1 MEDSFV
7 PPRFEV
13 PHAYAWS
20 EFHLEPLGEQHND
33 RDHAA
38 WMSSIDHIRSTP
50 GFSPQEEPNWPVA
63 MTLEENLE
71 DLVRHA
77 KDFHERRGFTYSI
90 LEGDDVIG
98 CIYIYPGRLPGHDA
112 EISSWVR
119 ESRAELDTAVREA
132 LAMWIDEAWPFSNPF
147 YAGRP
152 KAPITGMP
160 SDTCRS
166 VRPTTR
172 VSWHRIRRSERPRS
186 VSMPPPSCGT
196 WAPPA
201 H

>member
-1 MEDSFV
+1 MGDSFV
-7 PPRFEV
+7 PPSFEV

-90 LEGDDVIG
+90 LEDDDVIG

-119 ESRAELDTAVREA
+119 QSRAELDTAVREA
-132 LAMWIDEAWPFSNPF
+132 LAMWIDEAWPFSNPL
-147 YAGRP
+147 YAGR
-152 KAPITGMP
+152 A
-160 SDTCRS
+160 
-166 VRPTTR
+166 
-172 VSWHRIRRSERPRS
+172 
-186 VSMPPPSCGT
+186 
-196 WAPPA
+196 
-201 H
+201 

>member
-7 PPRFEV
+7 PPSFEV

-20 EFHLEPLGEQHND
+20 KFHLEPLGERHND
-33 RDHAA
+33 RDHDA

-50 GFSPQEEPNWPVA
+50 GFSPKEEPSWPVA
-63 MTLEENLE
+63 MTLERNME

-98 CIYIYPGRLPGHDA
+98 CIYIYPSRAPDHDA

-119 ESRAELDTAVREA
+119 KSHAELDTAIREE
-132 LAMWIDEAWPFSNPF
+132 LASWIDESFPFSNPS
-147 YAGRP
+147 YAGRL
-152 KAPITGMP
+152 
-160 SDTCRS
+160 
-166 VRPTTR
+166 
-172 VSWHRIRRSERPRS
+172 
-186 VSMPPPSCGT
+186 
-196 WAPPA
+196 
-201 H
+201 